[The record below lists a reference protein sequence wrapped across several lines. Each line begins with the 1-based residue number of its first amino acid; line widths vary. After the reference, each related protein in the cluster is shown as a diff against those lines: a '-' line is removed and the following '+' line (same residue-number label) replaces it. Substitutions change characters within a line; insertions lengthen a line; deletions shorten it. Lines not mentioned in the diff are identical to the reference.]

1 MSQEYVGAGIGEE
14 SHKGRTRGKSEA
26 ATRGAK
32 RLDGERRG
40 RERKRKE
47 KERKRK
53 EERKR
58 EKERGGR
65 ERGREC
71 QRREKGKVSGKRK
84 NDRH

>member
-1 MSQEYVGAGIGEE
+1 MSAPASAKSHTKGE
-14 SHKGRTRGKSEA
+14 H
-26 ATRGAK
+26 
-32 RLDGERRG
+32 GERAVCSEGSEEAR
-40 RERKRKE
+40 RREERKREEE
-47 KERKRK
+47 KRKRK
-53 EERKR
+53 KEKGR

>member
-1 MSQEYVGAGIGEE
+1 MSAPASAKSHTKGE
-14 SHKGRTRGKSEA
+14 H
-26 ATRGAK
+26 
-32 RLDGERRG
+32 GERAVCSEGSEEAR
-40 RERKRKE
+40 RR
-47 KERKRK
+47 

-58 EKERGGR
+58 EEEKRKRKKEKERGGR